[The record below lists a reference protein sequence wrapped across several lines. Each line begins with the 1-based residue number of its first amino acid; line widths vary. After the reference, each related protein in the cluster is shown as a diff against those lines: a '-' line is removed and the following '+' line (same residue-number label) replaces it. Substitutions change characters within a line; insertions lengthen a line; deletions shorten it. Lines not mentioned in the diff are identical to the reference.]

1 MARDDTAG
9 TTKRVSVLM
18 AVFNGEDY
26 VADAVDSVL
35 DELEPEDEL
44 IVVDDGSTDRT
55 ANVLSSYAGRIQVL
69 HQPNAGQSSALNAAV
84 AMAWGEF
91 LAFNDA
97 DDLWVAGRMREQLA
111 ALARNA
117 ALDGV
122 YGMSEQFVSPE
133 LDSETRARIEPPK
146 TLLVGQ
152 VLACLLVRRA
162 GFERVGSFDGNLRY
176 AHFHDWLQRSRTV
189 GLVTSVTD
197 NVVHRRRLHPAN
209 TGRIRRGERDA
220 EVMQVLYRQI
230 RARKAGSVLL
240 D

>member
-1 MARDDTAG
+1 
-9 TTKRVSVLM
+9 M

-35 DELEPEDEL
+35 EELAPEDEL
-44 IVVDDGSTDRT
+44 IIVDDGSTDGT
-55 ANVLSSYAGRIQVL
+55 ANILSGYADSVQVCR
-69 HQPNAGQSSALNAAV
+69 QPNAGQSSALNAAV
-84 AMAWGEF
+84 AMAQGEF

-97 DDLWVAGRMREQLA
+97 DDLWVAGRMRAQLA
-111 ALARNA
+111 VLVGNA
-117 ALDGV
+117 TLDGV

-133 LDSETRARIEPPK
+133 LDGETQARIEPPK

-162 GFERVGSFDGNLRY
+162 GFERVGSFDGTLRY

-209 TGRIRRGERDA
+209 TGRTRRSERDA
-220 EVMQVLYRQI
+220 EVIQVLHRQI
-230 RARKAGSVLL
+230 RARKSAGAIP